1 MRGLNRPI
9 PFLTIAVALAGVT
22 CAFPT
27 DKSDEVRVVIQA
39 PSLVVIRGQTLPLF
53 ARALRVSGNDTLDV
67 KNIVFQWTSANANLA
82 TVHDDGGGY
91 AQVTGVNS
99 GTVAITARATAFE
112 QADVG
117 FLQVRVSNPLEIDS
131 MRPATVQ
138 YGEVITLYGIG
149 VDSIFQAS
157 LGGAQLFLYP
167 FSGGRDSAGYA
178 HLSFWVPPPARTD
191 TLFYIGKGVFGFT
204 DDSVQVIRR
213 DVYEPNE
220 TSPRV
225 VDLDTS
231 RPFPGT
237 ILNPF
242 LFLNPALAFEPL
254 PRDVKQGV
262 DWYRLTQAGTRDLTV
277 ILTAPEAKGTFATF
291 LTDSLAFRASDT
303 SYFIGSNAWTSGPS
317 SHACHGLGFAPS
329 EALADSTVVALKGVS
344 GALDMV
350 ALYGQV
356 ARYGLAVIEAYVSEL
371 PADDH
376 EEDSNCSAAD
386 LRGTLPAPFQD
397 TLTIE
402 NPHAIDWI
410 RFHYTQGGIGSSA
423 QIRLHA
429 FPGGQPAASKDL
441 DVYVIKVPVVGDPG
455 LQIALADTAAGSDV
469 NRTVGLATGDYYLVV
484 LDYAGASTTYAV
496 CVGTKPLVGAA
507 FCDTS
512 FPPP

>member
-1 MRGLNRPI
+1 MLVVT
-9 PFLTIAVALAGVT
+9 LAAALAGVT

-27 DKSDEVRVVIQA
+27 DKSDEVKVVIQA
-39 PSLVVIRGQTLPLF
+39 PSLVVIRGQKLPLF
-53 ARALRVSGNDTLDV
+53 ARAFRVSGVDTLDV
-67 KNIVFQWTSANANLA
+67 QNIVFRWISTNPNLA
-82 TVHDDGGGY
+82 TVQDDGGGY

-99 GTVAITARATAFE
+99 GTVDIVARATAFE

-117 FLQVRVSNPLEIDS
+117 SLRVRVSNPLEIDS
-131 MRPATVQ
+131 MRPATVR
-138 YGEVITLYGIG
+138 YGELLTLYGIG

-157 LGGAQLFLYP
+157 LAGAQLFLYP
-167 FSGGRDSAGYA
+167 FSGGRDSTGYA
-178 HLSFWVPPPARTD
+178 HLSFWVPPPTRTD
-191 TLFYIGKGVFGFT
+191 TLFYIGNGVFGFT
-204 DDSVQVIRR
+204 KDSVQVIRR

-220 TSPRV
+220 ISPRV
-225 VDLDTS
+225 IDLDTS

-242 LFLNPALAFEPL
+242 LFLNPALAFEAL

-277 ILTAPEAKGTFATF
+277 VLTAPEAKGTFATF

-350 ALYGQV
+350 ALYGLA

-371 PADDH
+371 PADGH

-386 LRGTLPAPFQD
+386 LRGTRPAPFQD

-410 RFHYTQGGIGSSA
+410 RFRYTQGGIGSSA

-429 FPGGQPAASKDL
+429 FPGGLPAASKDL
-441 DVYVIKVPVVGDPG
+441 DVYVIKVPVSGDVGKV
-455 LQIALADTAAGSDV
+455 QILFADTTAGSDV
-469 NRTVGLATGDYYLVV
+469 NKTVGLATGDYYLVV

-496 CVGTKPLVGAA
+496 CVGTKPLAGAA
-507 FCDTS
+507 FCEAS